1 MTHDRH
7 AEQTWRSQF
16 EGGNPANC
24 PRYPIGLP
32 RFPHKPATNWDTVAL
47 LVLIACL
54 GVGFAAGC
62 LEWPRVGLGALGVGV
77 VVGLVALA

>member
-24 PRYPIGLP
+24 PRYPIG
-32 RFPHKPATNWDTVAL
+32 
-47 LVLIACL
+47 
-54 GVGFAAGC
+54 
-62 LEWPRVGLGALGVGV
+62 
-77 VVGLVALA
+77 